1 MCWNTVLFF
10 SSEHAHFIFAYVSL
24 FLSRSFSL
32 TRRLS
37 PVLSLPLSLS
47 LLRSRSL
54 VVCLACTR
62 GCTRV
67 HFLSVTHLR
76 WGNWWKGCWRRR

>member
-47 LLRSRSL
+47 LPCSCSL
-54 VVCLACTR
+54 VFCLACTR

-67 HFLSVTHLR
+67 HFLSITHHR